1 MKRGVGEEPNLRK
14 DRTVGQ
20 GSDALEP
27 EALGRGEGLLLS
39 RPATQPNKMSSSITF
54 NNNRKFVISNSF

>member
-1 MKRGVGEEPNLRK
+1 MKGGGEEPNLRK

-39 RPATQPNKMSSSITF
+39 RPTTQPNKISSSITL
-54 NNNRKFVISNSF
+54 KQA

>member
-1 MKRGVGEEPNLRK
+1 MKGGGGANLRK
-14 DRTVGQ
+14 DWTVGQ

-39 RPATQPNKMSSSITF
+39 RPATQQNKMSS
-54 NNNRKFVISNSF
+54 

>member
-20 GSDALEP
+20 GGDALEP

-39 RPATQPNKMSSSITF
+39 RPTKQPNKISSSITL
-54 NNNRKFVISNSF
+54 KQS